1 MTSFATVPDQNL
13 VETPALLDRLAES
26 ITLNKLTDLL
36 CNGAKHCFGQSLD
49 SINLRPIEP
58 LFESDQSMRTELA
71 QLALDFGVALNLAHP
86 IAELVVAQSP
96 AGRMRIHIV
105 LGSGVSELP
114 LLSVRRHPELAVDLA
129 HLQAVGFVSAEQS
142 QLLSQLLSTQAN
154 FLIAGR
160 TGSGK
165 TTLLGAMMRALGG
178 RTILIE
184 EIPEI
189 QLPPPS
195 VSLTQRVANSESRG
209 AIGIQRLLI
218 ESLRMRPDRVV
229 IGEVRGAELST
240 LLQALNNGHR
250 GSGATLHAAS
260 PELLVQR
267 LLLLG
272 MLAGLSPELTAR
284 LVAGGV
290 DYLLQLE
297 IIAGK
302 RQLVAISKPLLRGDT
317 LELLPMT
324 LTRTKEAA

>member
-1 MTSFATVPDQNL
+1 
-13 VETPALLDRLAES
+13 
-26 ITLNKLTDLL
+26 
-36 CNGAKHCFGQSLD
+36 
-49 SINLRPIEP
+49 
-58 LFESDQSMRTELA
+58 
-71 QLALDFGVALNLAHP
+71 
-86 IAELVVAQSP
+86 
-96 AGRMRIHIV
+96 
-105 LGSGVSELP
+105 
-114 LLSVRRHPELAVDLA
+114 
-129 HLQAVGFVSAEQS
+129 
-142 QLLSQLLSTQAN
+142 
-154 FLIAGR
+154 
-160 TGSGK
+160 
-165 TTLLGAMMRALGG
+165 
-178 RTILIE
+178 
-184 EIPEI
+184 
-189 QLPPPS
+189 
-195 VSLTQRVANSESRG
+195 
-209 AIGIQRLLI
+209 
-218 ESLRMRPDRVV
+218 MRPDRVV